1 MSDMFSTPAPPG
13 EGIQWGDHKGAL
25 LLIEVTGVESA
36 MKTRFGESDAVSA
49 NITVLDGNGKDAH
62 YESALIFPKLLVS
75 QTKGQVGKKV
85 LGRLGQGQA
94 KSGQSAPWL
103 LEEASAADV
112 ALAEEWVKANR
123 PATSAPAPP
132 F

>member
-1 MSDMFSTPAPPG
+1 MGIFETPAAPG

-25 LLIEVTGVESA
+25 LLIEVLGIEHA

-49 NITVLDGNGKDAH
+49 NITVLDGNGKGQSYD
-62 YESALIFPKLLVS
+62 SALIFPKLLQS
-75 QTKGQVGKKV
+75 QTKGSVGKKV
-85 LGRLGQGQA
+85 LGRLGQGAA

-112 ALAEEWVKANR
+112 ALAEEWVKANQ
-123 PATSAPAPP
+123 PTTTAPAAP

>member
-1 MSDMFSTPAPPG
+1 MSMFATPAAPG
-13 EGIQWGDHKGAL
+13 EGIQWADHLGAL
-25 LLIEVTGVESA
+25 LLIDVTGVETA
-36 MKTRFGESDAVSA
+36 MKTRFGDADAVSA

-62 YESALIFPKLLVS
+62 YDAALIFPKLLVS

-103 LEEASAADV
+103 LEEATAADV
-112 ALAEEWVKANR
+112 ALAEEWVKANQ
-123 PATSAPAPP
+123 PITQAPAAP

>member
-1 MSDMFSTPAPPG
+1 MSMFATPAPPG
-13 EGIQWGDHKGAL
+13 EGIQWEQHKGAL
-25 LLIEVTGVESA
+25 LLIEVTGFEAGV
-36 MKTRFGESDAVSA
+36 KTRFGENDAVVA
-49 NITVLDGNGKDAH
+49 DITVLDGAGKDAH
-62 YESALIFPKLLVS
+62 YDAAMIFPKLLVS
-75 QTKGQVGKKV
+75 QTKNAVGQKV

-112 ALAEEWVKANR
+112 ALAEEWVRKNQ
-123 PATSAPAPP
+123 PVTQAPAAP